1 MRNNRVLKSLGV
13 AVTSIALL
21 GGQLTPAYAGMVES
35 TTAIQQAMQQ
45 VQRADLNSW
54 LERADVQSKL
64 IEFGVDLA
72 AAKERVAAM
81 TEDEIHRLNQ
91 GLGDMPAGGDV
102 LGIILL
108 IFLVFVI
115 TDMLGATDVFPFVH
129 NINK

>member
-64 IEFGVDLA
+64 IEFGVDPA

>member
-54 LERADVQSKL
+54 LERADVQNKL
-64 IEFGVDLA
+64 IEFGVDPA

-91 GLGDMPAGGDV
+91 GLGEMPAGGDV

-115 TDMLGATDVFPFVH
+115 TDMLGATDIFPFVH
-129 NINK
+129 SINK